1 MRPSVKK
8 NAKCNKNNWLNDN
21 KVSKP
26 DPVFRQN
33 PPKGRRPTTYPQHTP
48 TYPQPNQP
56 SHPNHSPQTTKNQ
69 PLNDL
74 GDALWG
80 NGKRRALKGCGAWP
94 NQREPEVGFGREG
107 LPPPLPC
114 LPFIDPACRLL
125 ELRPEQLEV
134 AGHDVLE
141 PAFCL

>member
-8 NAKCNKNNWLNDN
+8 NAKYNKNNWLHGN

-33 PPKGRRPTTYPQHTP
+33 TPKGRRPTTYPQHTP
-48 TYPQPNQP
+48 TYPQPNHP

-74 GDALWG
+74 GG
-80 NGKRRALKGCGAWP
+80 GKTGRIRDQSAIRSLPYEGAGAGYSH
-94 NQREPEVGFGREG
+94 PEY
-107 LPPPLPC
+107 
-114 LPFIDPACRLL
+114 
-125 ELRPEQLEV
+125 
-134 AGHDVLE
+134 
-141 PAFCL
+141 